1 MLLLLTVSCAASSER
16 VFLQAGIFPRE
27 RGNFGFCAHGKE
39 SRKREVLK
47 MYLLVKNG
55 RVEFMFD
62 AEENGGRVVSE
73 AQQAAEFLFDCTC
86 DEEIN
91 VNEYE
96 LWFLCPTIGD
106 NVTSVS
112 AHFSDRETGKMRS
125 IFSDLVF
132 KSAW

>member
-1 MLLLLTVSCAASSER
+1 
-16 VFLQAGIFPRE
+16 
-27 RGNFGFCAHGKE
+27 
-39 SRKREVLK
+39 